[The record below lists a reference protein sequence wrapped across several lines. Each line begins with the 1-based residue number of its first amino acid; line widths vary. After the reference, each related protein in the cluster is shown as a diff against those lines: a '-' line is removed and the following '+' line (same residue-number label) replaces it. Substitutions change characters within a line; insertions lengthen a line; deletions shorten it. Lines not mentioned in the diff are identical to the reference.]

1 MERAGKILGAAVR
14 QLKRPEAPLAW
25 LEAAWPSI
33 VGSKLASHVRPVS
46 FIKGTLEIAA
56 DAKDWQAQLGS
67 MADEFCE
74 RINRA
79 WGDRLVHG
87 VKFVRAKSPG
97 KRPPKEADNEHTP
110 FVRTRSN
117 RTKKAG

>member
-1 MERAGKILGAAVR
+1 MEKAGKILGAAVR
-14 QLKRPEAPLAW
+14 QLKRPEAPMAW

-33 VGSKLASHVRPVS
+33 VGNKLAAHAHPVRL
-46 FIKGTLEIAA
+46 IGGILEVAA

-67 MADEFCE
+67 MGDAFCE

-79 WGDRLVHG
+79 WGASLVHE
-87 VKFVRAKSPG
+87 VKFVQARGPG

-117 RTKKAG
+117 RTQKAG